1 MASLSATV
9 RRTHLLDIHTHR
21 ICREALHLR
30 SHVLVQLALKVE
42 SERPVSNCGRSGCG
56 LAARTGSERLSG
68 WMEVTHRVQAE
79 RLGGYPQTS
88 FVAHRCSSDVTYR
101 GLAARGAAPPPRQ
114 HAHVRHPTARPID
127 RRCAGTLASE
137 LSLLEMP
144 GDAHSTWRESCHR
157 HGAMLANIH
166 TPPAPQPTMQMW
178 LGIRQKLKGRD
189 VRRVR

>member
-1 MASLSATV
+1 MDPACDESLSRQMASLSATV

-88 FVAHRCSSDVTYR
+88 FVAHRG
-101 GLAARGAAPPPRQ
+101 GLR
-114 HAHVRHPTARPID
+114 RHLQR
-127 RRCAGTLASE
+127 AS
-137 LSLLEMP
+137 
-144 GDAHSTWRESCHR
+144 G
-157 HGAMLANIH
+157 
-166 TPPAPQPTMQMW
+166 
-178 LGIRQKLKGRD
+178 
-189 VRRVR
+189 